1 MQVHLPVQAKL
12 VEKNTKA
19 EGDSIKWVKQMN
31 TSADLEP
38 QHTAHPEWQFPVP
51 DHKLKH
57 EGQRL
62 GRHGMMMVVV
72 ILSADEWG
80 QGKEGE
86 QKHKSSISS
95 FPKVHCFFFF

>member
-1 MQVHLPVQAKL
+1 
-12 VEKNTKA
+12 
-19 EGDSIKWVKQMN
+19 MN

-72 ILSADEWG
+72 ILSADE
-80 QGKEGE
+80 
-86 QKHKSSISS
+86 
-95 FPKVHCFFFF
+95 